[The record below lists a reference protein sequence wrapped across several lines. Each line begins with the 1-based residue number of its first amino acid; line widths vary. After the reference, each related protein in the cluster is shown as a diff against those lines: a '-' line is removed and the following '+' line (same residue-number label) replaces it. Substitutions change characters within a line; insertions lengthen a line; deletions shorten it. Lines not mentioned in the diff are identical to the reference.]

1 MIDFGIMGTGDPAC
15 DYAMAWTFF
24 DSQSRK
30 RFLQGLHSDT
40 IDRARGWALWKALI
54 TLNAS
59 LEELFADVFMR
70 RDRDKGGGRP
80 EFCGEGVQ
88 ISAMAGNEICAL
100 F

>member
-1 MIDFGIMGTGDPAC
+1 MIDFGIMRTGDPAC